1 MSLVERVVER
11 VRGSEDAR
19 RIPKGVLDRLDRG
32 RREMKKEAHKVRLC
46 QLFLDGEAYFYID
59 NRGGLNYQETMRGV
73 TGGRPNHR
81 VRNRYNF
88 IRPMVDAKVSS
99 STTRVPG
106 YEVNPSST
114 DPEDAAGAKL
124 AEKVIRMGYEDW
136 YLRETR
142 VKAVT
147 TAIGGGGAAFA
158 LPYFDPMVGPF
169 RLVPG
174 DEGEEDRLVGEGEI
188 KVLLGDRNEVYW
200 EPGTDFY
207 HSRWYGWESARP
219 IGEVVGLDGYLG
231 PPSLTADASISDIA
245 TDKPNENMVMVTLYF
260 ERPSPKCPQG
270 RMLTIANGV
279 QIAPEAPYPLRH
291 RGQVID
297 KPCIHRLSYRL
308 NPRNDRD
315 LGLTW
320 ELIDFQRTVQDAY
333 NKSIELKNRALNL
346 RMMAPRGSL
355 KQAPT
360 DEPGGIDYYDPIAG
374 FKPEWERAPD
384 PAILGQLQNILDRT
398 LNDMRYVA
406 ADTDVEAQPNV
417 AQGAVQAVIQQAA
430 NRWSSFLGDLARF
443 DSGVARH
450 CLLLAQ
456 EHYTEERMLKVRGR
470 FGWEPVT
477 EFRGADIHGQVDVTV
492 NPATIE
498 TRSRQAMLQQLG
510 WIQAN
515 FPGYMRP
522 EVAIEVALNGSSM
535 EQILDRFEM
544 DKARANMI
552 IQKIRD
558 GSIMDMPWRTE
569 MQEVLVPPVDQGTGE
584 PMVDPTTGQPLPAVP
599 VRQPVQ
605 VPDYLPRRYDDVP
618 VQKWVFENWLKTDD
632 AANLPQEMHDVA
644 MQVYEVFEQLEQQ
657 QQAQA
662 MAAQSAQAQEL
673 GESNAAKPVPPKS
686 MPSTPNPASE
696 G

>member
-1 MSLVERVVER
+1 MSIADRIVEK
-11 VRGSEDAR
+11 VRGPDETR
-19 RIPKGVLDRLDRG
+19 RVPKGVLDRLDRG

-46 QLFLDGEAYFYID
+46 QLFLEGDAYWYLD
-59 NRGGLNYQETMRGV
+59 NKGGLNYQETMRGV
-73 TGGRPNHR
+73 SSGRPSHR

-124 AEKVIRMGYEDW
+124 AEKVVRMGYEDW

-142 VKAVT
+142 VKGVT

-174 DEGEEDRLVGEGEI
+174 VEGEEDRLVGEGEI

-200 EPGTDFY
+200 EPGVDFY

-219 IGEVVGLDGYLG
+219 IGEVVGMDGYLG
-231 PPSLTADASISDIA
+231 PAELTADASISDIA

-260 ERPSPKCPQG
+260 ERPCPKFPQG
-270 RMLTIANGV
+270 RMLTIANGA
-279 QIAPEAPYPLRH
+279 QIAPEGQYPLRH
-291 RGQVID
+291 AGQVID

-355 KQAPT
+355 KVAPT
-360 DEPGGIDYYDPIAG
+360 DEPGGIDFYDPIG
-374 FKPEWERAPD
+374 GMKPEWERAPD

-406 ADTDVEAQPNV
+406 ADTDVDAQPNV

-430 NRWSSFLGDLARF
+430 NRWSSFLGDLARW
-443 DSGVARH
+443 DAGIARH

-456 EHYTEERMLKVRGR
+456 EHYSEERVLKVRGR
-470 FGWEPVT
+470 FGWEP
-477 EFRGADIHGQVDVTV
+477 EASFRGADIMGQNDVTV

-498 TRSRQAMLQQLG
+498 TRSRQAMLSQLA

-515 FPGYMRP
+515 FPGYVRP
-522 EVAIEVALNGSSM
+522 EVAIEIALNGASPESL
-535 EQILDRFEM
+535 IDRFEM
-544 DKARANMI
+544 DKARVNMI

-558 GSIMDMPWRTE
+558 GSIMSMPSRQE
-569 MQEVLVPPVDQGTGE
+569 MQPGLPDPLTGLPGPPAMGLVPGW
-584 PMVDPTTGQPLPAVP
+584 M
-599 VRQPVQ
+599 
-605 VPDYLPRRYDDVP
+605 PRRFDDVA
-618 VQKWVFENWLKTDD
+618 VQKWVFSGWLKTDD
-632 AANLPQEMHDVA
+632 AASLPPHMYEVA
-644 MQVYEVFEQLEQQ
+644 MLVFDGFEQLEAK
-657 QQAQA
+657 QQASA
-662 MAAQSAQAQEL
+662 MAAQTAQAEGL
-673 GESNAAKPVPPKS
+673 GLDNAAKPQPQEAKP
-686 MPSTPNPASE
+686 MPSTPSPAPPDQA
-696 G
+696 

>member
-1 MSLVERVVER
+1 MSIVERVVDR
-11 VRGSEDAR
+11 VRGTDDTR
-19 RIPKGVLDRLDRG
+19 RVPKGVLDRLDRG
-32 RREMKKEAHKVRLC
+32 RRWMKEDAHKVRLC
-46 QLFLDGEAYFYID
+46 QKFLEGDAYWYLD
-59 NRGGLNYQETMRGV
+59 NKGGLNYQETMRGV
-73 TGGRPNHR
+73 SGGRPNHR
-81 VRNRYNF
+81 IRNRYNF

-124 AEKVIRMGYEDW
+124 AEKIVRMGYEDW

-174 DEGEEDRLVGEGEI
+174 AEGEKDRLVGEGEI

-200 EPGTDFY
+200 EPGVDFY

-219 IGEVVGLDGYLG
+219 ISEVVGMDGYLG
-231 PPSLTADASISDIA
+231 PAELSADASLSDIA

-260 ERPSPKCPQG
+260 ERPSPRFPQG
-270 RMLTIANGV
+270 RMLTIANGA
-279 QIAPEAPYPLRH
+279 QIAPEGPYPLRH
-291 RGQVID
+291 AGQVID

-360 DEPGGIDYYDPIAG
+360 DEPGGIDYYDPVGG

-406 ADTDVEAQPNV
+406 ADTDVDAQPNV

-430 NRWSSFLGDLARF
+430 NRWSSFIGDLARF
-443 DSGVARH
+443 DSSVARH

-456 EHYTEERMLKVRGR
+456 EHYSEERVLKVRGR
-470 FGWEPVT
+470 FGWEP
-477 EFRGADIHGQVDVTV
+477 EASFRGADIMGQVDVTV

-498 TRSRQAMLQQLG
+498 TRSRQAVLSQLA

-515 FPGYMRP
+515 FPGYVRP
-522 EVAIEVALNGSSM
+522 EVAIEIALNGASPESV
-535 EQILDRFEM
+535 IDRFEM

-558 GSIMDMPWRTE
+558 GSIMFMPSR
-569 MQEVLVPPVDQGTGE
+569 QEFVAGQVNPATGLPYEPGMGLVAGW
-584 PMVDPTTGQPLPAVP
+584 M
-599 VRQPVQ
+599 
-605 VPDYLPRRYDDVP
+605 PRRFDDVA

-632 AANLPQEMHDVA
+632 AANLPVHLYTIA
-644 MQVYEVFEQLEQQ
+644 MTVYDQYMNLEAQ

-662 MAAQSAQAQEL
+662 MAAQSAQAEEL
-673 GESNAAKPVPPKS
+673 GTTNAAKPQPQEAPKP
-686 MPSTPNPASE
+686 MPSTPSPAPPDQ